1 MFLPYLFRM
10 GQMIWVKIRPTY
22 LEAWPCVQ
30 ALRLGSVLLQNYF
43 VDADERIKNR
53 NGSGFPACKR
63 A

>member
-1 MFLPYLFRM
+1 
-10 GQMIWVKIRPTY
+10 MIWVKIRPTY